1 MDRFAK
7 IKRVVA
13 LLVALFVVDAGL
25 LAVTVQ
31 VRSPLAWV
39 ALGVQLVVVVY
50 FAAVALGLLRELKE
64 RTGSKTED

>member
-13 LLVALFVVDAGL
+13 LLVVLFVVDAGL
-25 LAVTVQ
+25 LAVTVE

-50 FAAVALGLLRELKE
+50 FAAVALGLLRELQE
-64 RTGSKTED
+64 RTGDKTGD

>member
-25 LAVTVQ
+25 LAVTVE

>member
-25 LAVTVQ
+25 LAVTVE

-50 FAAVALGLLRELKE
+50 FAAVALGLLRELQE
-64 RTGSKTED
+64 RTGDKTGD